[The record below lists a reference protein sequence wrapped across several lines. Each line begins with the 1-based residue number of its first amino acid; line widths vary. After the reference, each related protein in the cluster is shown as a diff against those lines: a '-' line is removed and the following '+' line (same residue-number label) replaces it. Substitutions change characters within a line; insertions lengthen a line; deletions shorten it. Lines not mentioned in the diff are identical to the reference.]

1 MFRRPSPEFVRHR
14 RAKSAYDRSGNLLE
28 ETQVDRTEIITDE
41 SVEFVRQPDGRWR
54 WHACTPEAADLLATE
69 LGAPSMLSFKTKFE
83 AAADVAV
90 HAEAERDA
98 TGRLVMTR
106 DYIRRMVSAIALP
119 CAACA
124 DVYFGSVYWHRR
136 DGDGANW
143 GVDIVNG
150 TGDFDGCLECV
161 AVAREDLRRLYAIVD
176 EE

>member
-1 MFRRPSPEFVRHR
+1 M
-14 RAKSAYDRSGNLLE
+14 DRS
-28 ETQVDRTEIITDE
+28 EIITDD

-54 WHACTPEAADLLATE
+54 WHARTPEAAELLATE
-69 LGAPSMLSFKTKFE
+69 PGAPSMLSFKTTFE

-90 HAEAERDA
+90 HADAERDA

-136 DGDGANW
+136 DGSGANW

-150 TGDFDGCLECV
+150 SGDFDGCLDCV
-161 AVAREDLRRLYAIVD
+161 AAAREDLRRLYSIVD
-176 EE
+176 EA

>member
-1 MFRRPSPEFVRHR
+1 M
-14 RAKSAYDRSGNLLE
+14 DRS
-28 ETQVDRTEIITDE
+28 EIITDE
-41 SVEFVRQPDGRWR
+41 SVEFVRQSDGRWR
-54 WHACTPEAADLLATE
+54 WHARTPEAADLLAIE

-90 HAEAERDA
+90 HADAERDG

-119 CAACA
+119 CAECA
-124 DVYFGSVYWHRR
+124 DVYFGSVFWHRR

-161 AVAREDLRRLYAIVD
+161 AIARADLRRLYSIVD

>member
-1 MFRRPSPEFVRHR
+1 ME
-14 RAKSAYDRSGNLLE
+14 RS
-28 ETQVDRTEIITDE
+28 EIITDE

-54 WHACTPEAADLLATE
+54 WHARTPEAADLLATA
-69 LGAPSMLSFKTKFE
+69 LHAPSMLSFKSTFE

-90 HAEAERDA
+90 HADAERDR

-106 DYIRRMVSAIALP
+106 DYIRRMVSAIAMP
-119 CAACA
+119 CDECA

-136 DGDGANW
+136 DGGGANW

-150 TGDFDGCLECV
+150 TGDFAGCLECV
-161 AVAREDLRRLYAIVD
+161 ATAREDLRRLYSIVD

>member
-1 MFRRPSPEFVRHR
+1 MDPTDV
-14 RAKSAYDRSGNLLE
+14 
-28 ETQVDRTEIITDE
+28 ITDE
-41 SVEFVRQPDGRWR
+41 SVEFVRQADGRWR
-54 WHACTPEAADLLATE
+54 WHARTPEAADLLATA
-69 LGAPSMLSFKTKFE
+69 LDAPSMLSFKTTFE

-90 HAEAERDA
+90 HADAERDG

-136 DGDGANW
+136 DADGANW

-161 AVAREDLRRLYAIVD
+161 AAAREELRRLYSIVD

>member
-1 MFRRPSPEFVRHR
+1 
-14 RAKSAYDRSGNLLE
+14 
-28 ETQVDRTEIITDE
+28 VDPTDVITDE
-41 SVEFVRQPDGRWR
+41 SVEFVRQADGRWR
-54 WHACTPEAADLLATE
+54 WHARTPEAADLLATA
-69 LGAPSMLSFKTKFE
+69 LDAPSMLSFKTKFE

-90 HAEAERDA
+90 HADAERDG

-106 DYIRRMVSAIALP
+106 DYIRRMISAVALP

-136 DGDGANW
+136 DADGANW

-150 TGDFDGCLECV
+150 AGDFDGCLECV
-161 AVAREDLRRLYAIVD
+161 AAAREELRRLYSIVD

>member
-1 MFRRPSPEFVRHR
+1 ME
-14 RAKSAYDRSGNLLE
+14 RS
-28 ETQVDRTEIITDE
+28 EIITDE

-54 WHACTPEAADLLATE
+54 WHARTPEAADLLATA
-69 LGAPSMLSFKTKFE
+69 LDGPSMLSFKSTFE

-90 HAEAERDA
+90 HADAERDR

-106 DYIRRMVSAIALP
+106 DYIRRMVSAIAMP
-119 CAACA
+119 CDECA

-136 DGDGANW
+136 DKGGANW

-150 TGDFDGCLECV
+150 TGDFAGCLECV
-161 AVAREDLRRLYAIVD
+161 AIAREALRRLYSIVD

>member
-1 MFRRPSPEFVRHR
+1 V
-14 RAKSAYDRSGNLLE
+14 DRS
-28 ETQVDRTEIITDE
+28 EIITDE
-41 SVEFVRQPDGRWR
+41 SVEFMRQPDGRWR
-54 WHACTPEAADLLATE
+54 WHARTPEAAHVLATE
-69 LGAPSMLSFKTKFE
+69 LGAPSMLSFKTRFE

-90 HAEAERDA
+90 HADAERDA

-136 DGDGANW
+136 DSNGANW

-161 AVAREDLRRLYAIVD
+161 AVAREDLRRLYSIVD